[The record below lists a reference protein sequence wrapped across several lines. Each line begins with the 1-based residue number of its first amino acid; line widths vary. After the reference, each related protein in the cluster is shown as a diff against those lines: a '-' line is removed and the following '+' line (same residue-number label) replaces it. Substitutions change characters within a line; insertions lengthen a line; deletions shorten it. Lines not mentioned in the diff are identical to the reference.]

1 MKQALLYD
9 KLDNG
14 RVKCRLCRHGCL
26 LEDGKIGICGV
37 RLNDRGVLY
46 SMVYDKIIST
56 NVDPIEKKPLFHVA
70 PGTRSFS
77 IATVGCNFRC
87 SFCQNYSISQMPHD
101 SGKIIGEKY
110 SPNDLVAMAKEA
122 GCKSIAYTYTE
133 PTIYYELAKDT
144 MIEAVK
150 SGLLNVFVTNGYM
163 SRDML
168 DDSKGL
174 IHAANVDLK
183 AFNKTFYS
191 RYCKARLDGVL
202 DSLRY
207 MKSLGI
213 WVEVTTLLIPTLND
227 DLGEVRELARF
238 IKNDLGKETPWHV
251 SRFFPNYKEQEL
263 PPTDV
268 EALRKV
274 RQIGLDEGLYYV
286 YTGNVPWD
294 PGEKTYCPGC
304 SYTLIDRVGYKIEK
318 YSVRDGLCPKCKYK
332 VDGVE
337 L

>member
-1 MKQALLYD
+1 MKRALLYD

-37 RLNDRGVLY
+37 RRNDGGVLY

-56 NVDPIEKKPLFHVA
+56 NVDPIEKKPLFHVS

-110 SPNDLVAMAKEA
+110 SPNDLVAMARNA

-227 DLGEVRELARF
+227 DIGEVRELARF

-251 SRFFPNYKEQEL
+251 SRFFPKYKEQEL

-304 SYTLIDRVGYKIEK
+304 SYTLIDRVGYRIEK
-318 YSVRDGLCPKCKYK
+318 YSVKEGLCPKCKYK

>member
-1 MKQALLYD
+1 MKEALLYD
-9 KLDNG
+9 RLDNG

-26 LEDGKIGICGV
+26 LEDGKTGICGV
-37 RLNDRGVLY
+37 RVNSGGVLY

-56 NVDPIEKKPLFHVA
+56 NVDPIEKKPLYHVA

-101 SGKIIGEKY
+101 SGKIVGENY
-110 SPNDLVAMAKEA
+110 TPNELVQMAKDA

-144 MIEAVK
+144 MIEAKK
-150 SGLLNVFVTNGYM
+150 SGLLNIFVTNGYM

-191 RYCKARLDGVL
+191 KYCKARLEGVL
-202 DSLRY
+202 DSLRH
-207 MKSLGI
+207 MKSIGI

-227 DLGEVRELARF
+227 DLGEVRELAGF
-238 IKNDLGKETPWHV
+238 INKDLGKETPWHV

-304 SYTLIDRVGYKIEK
+304 SYTLIDRVGYRIEK
-318 YSVRDGLCPKCKYK
+318 YSVKDGLCPKCKYK
-332 VDGVE
+332 VDGLE